1 MRISDWSSD
10 VCSSD
15 LEAAP
20 GFEACHVRAQDQ
32 LARIARWQVER
43 DLEGELD
50 DASGGGP
57 DDDVRWYELS
67 PRGFRLQRTP
77 LDVSGPLRAHRE
89 ASRAAWIFTSATLA
103 VDGHFNHIATRL
115 GLEDPHELLA
125 PSPFDW
131 ASQALCYLPPGL
143 PQPSARD
150 YTAAIAEVLLPVLH
164 ASQGRAFVLFASH
177 RALRE
182 AAAILQDG
190 PWPLFVQGQAPREQL
205 LQRFR
210 GDRKSVV

>member
-15 LEAAP
+15 LE
-20 GFEACHVRAQDQ
+20 
-32 LARIARWQVER
+32 
-43 DLEGELD
+43 
-50 DASGGGP
+50 
-57 DDDVRWYELS
+57 
-67 PRGFRLQRTP
+67 
-77 LDVSGPLRAHRE
+77 
-89 ASRAAWIFTSATLA
+89 
-103 VDGHFNHIATRL
+103 
-115 GLEDPHELLA
+115 DPHELLA
-125 PSPFDW
+125 LSPFDW

-182 AAAILQDG
+182 AAAIRSEEHTSELQS
-190 PWPLFVQGQAPREQL
+190 LMRRSYAVFCLKKKRN
-205 LQRFR
+205 
-210 GDRKSVV
+210 KH

>member
-1 MRISDWSSD
+1 MIRRPPRSTRTAT
-10 VCSSD
+10 
-15 LEAAP
+15 L
-20 GFEACHVRAQDQ
+20 F
-32 LARIARWQVER
+32 
-43 DLEGELD
+43 
-50 DASGGGP
+50 P
-57 DDDVRWYELS
+57 DTTL
-67 PRGFRLQRTP
+67 FR
-77 LDVSGPLRAHRE
+77 SRE

-164 ASQGRAFVLFASH
+164 ASQGRAFVLFAST
-177 RALRE
+177 RALR
-182 AAAILQDG
+182 AAAGSDARRVGKEVVSTVRSRRG
-190 PWPLFVQGQAPREQL
+190 P
-205 LQRFR
+205 
-210 GDRKSVV
+210 

>member
-15 LEAAP
+15 L
-20 GFEACHVRAQDQ
+20 
-32 LARIARWQVER
+32 
-43 DLEGELD
+43 
-50 DASGGGP
+50 
-57 DDDVRWYELS
+57 
-67 PRGFRLQRTP
+67 
-77 LDVSGPLRAHRE
+77 
-89 ASRAAWIFTSATLA
+89 
-103 VDGHFNHIATRL
+103 
-115 GLEDPHELLA
+115 HELLA

-164 ASQGRAFVLFASH
+164 ASQGRAFVMFASH

-190 PWPLFVQGQAPREQL
+190 PWPLFVKGQAPRAQL
-205 LQRFR
+205 LQTFR
-210 GDRKSVV
+210 EPGNGRSAARRVGKESVSTRETGWALDPRTKNTK

>member
-1 MRISDWSSD
+1 MIDWGAV

-15 LEAAP
+15 LV
-20 GFEACHVRAQDQ
+20 AC
-32 LARIARWQVER
+32 
-43 DLEGELD
+43 
-50 DASGGGP
+50 
-57 DDDVRWYELS
+57 Y
-67 PRGFRLQRTP
+67 
-77 LDVSGPLRAHRE
+77 
-89 ASRAAWIFTSATLA
+89 
-103 VDGHFNHIATRL
+103 FNQAATRL

-125 PSPFDW
+125 PGPFDL

-182 AAAILQDG
+182 AAAILQEIG
-190 PWPLFVQGQAPREQL
+190 RAHV
-205 LQRFR
+205 
-210 GDRKSVV
+210 

>member
-89 ASRAAWIFTSATLA
+89 ASLAAWIFSSATLS
-103 VDGHFNHIATRL
+103 G
-115 GLEDPHELLA
+115 
-125 PSPFDW
+125 
-131 ASQALCYLPPGL
+131 
-143 PQPSARD
+143 ARSD
-150 YTAAIAEVLLPVLH
+150 KRRV
-164 ASQGRAFVLFASH
+164 
-177 RALRE
+177 
-182 AAAILQDG
+182 
-190 PWPLFVQGQAPREQL
+190 GQECGSTG
-205 LQRFR
+205 RFR
-210 GDRKSVV
+210 WWPYT

>member
-1 MRISDWSSD
+1 MWSLSVYSVFFFFSSRSRHTSCELVPGVQTCALPIS
-10 VCSSD
+10 
-15 LEAAP
+15 
-20 GFEACHVRAQDQ
+20 
-32 LARIARWQVER
+32 
-43 DLEGELD
+43 
-50 DASGGGP
+50 
-57 DDDVRWYELS
+57 
-67 PRGFRLQRTP
+67 
-77 LDVSGPLRAHRE
+77 
-89 ASRAAWIFTSATLA
+89 LA

-150 YTAAIAEVLLPVLH
+150 YTAAIAEALLPVLH

-190 PWPLFVQGQAPREQL
+190 PWPLFVQGQAPRAQL

-210 GDRKSVV
+210 ESGNGVLLGAASFQIGRAHV